1 MKMMVALVL
10 GWMLQA
16 EAPRFLE
23 PELAPCE
30 APAQAALERAAA
42 YSEEHAGRAVLVMKD
57 GAVIFE
63 RYANGW
69 SAERPHALASGTKSF
84 AGIVAAAAVSD
95 GLVKLDELVVDTLV
109 EWKDDPRTT
118 RMTVRNL
125 LDLSS
130 GLEPESELLGRLGDV
145 GVGEWRAR
153 KETRR
158 EVPAR

>member
-1 MKMMVALVL
+1 MNGLPK
-10 GWMLQA
+10 
-16 EAPRFLE
+16 
-23 PELAPCE
+23 LAGL
-30 APAQAALERAAA
+30 AARKA
-42 YSEEHAGRAVLVMKD
+42 KK
-57 GAVIFE
+57 
-63 RYANGW
+63 
-69 SAERPHALASGTKSF
+69 SA
-84 AGIVAAAAVSD
+84 
-95 GLVKLDELVVDTLV
+95 LVKLDELVVDTLV
-109 EWKDDPRTT
+109 EWKDDPRAA